1 MVLVS
6 VLAVVQLSVCGVEC
20 GIPLPGSS
28 ITSFAPVS
36 LTSPTSHPE
45 ACKETARPSSLS
57 TWILCDSGLSSVWV
71 RVHASSRVVGLGRC
85 PSPVGSGQVPIR
97 LDWAPAWMFSFL
109 LLVRLNCCFPSA
121 HISYE
126 APGALTSLARLSL
139 SSHLLR
145 SPSSPHVAYEV
156 ASRAGRVE
164 VSSKLRLRGLCV
176 GVRLTSS
183 CDTLLFS
190 HSSPRMTNA

>member
-85 PSPVGSGQVPIR
+85 PSLSVPVRFPFGWIGLRPGCFFFVVGSAQ
-97 LDWAPAWMFSFL
+97 L
-109 LLVRLNCCFPSA
+109 LLPSA

>member
-1 MVLVS
+1 MGSAWVVLVS

-97 LDWAPAWMFSFL
+97 LDWAPAWMFLF
-109 LLVRLNCCFPSA
+109 CCWFGSIA
-121 HISYE
+121 
-126 APGALTSLARLSL
+126 ASLR
-139 SSHLLR
+139 SHLLR
-145 SPSSPHVAYEV
+145 GTWSPHVACKAFAQL
-156 ASRAGRVE
+156 ASPTKPFKPSR
-164 VSSKLRLRGLCV
+164 RL
-176 GVRLTSS
+176 
-183 CDTLLFS
+183 
-190 HSSPRMTNA
+190 